1 MNYKPLYKNL
11 GEKIEWIRKEKGVT
25 QEELAEKA
33 GLHRAYF
40 WEIEKGRN
48 ISIKTAYN
56 IARALG
62 VNLSQLFDF

>member
-1 MNYKPLYKNL
+1 MNYNHIYKRL
-11 GEKIEWIRKEKGVT
+11 GERIEELRKKKEMT

-40 WEIEKGRN
+40 WDIEHGRN
-48 ISIKTAYN
+48 ISIKTAHN

-62 VNLSQLFDF
+62 VSLAKLFDF

>member
-1 MNYKPLYKNL
+1 MNYKPLFKNL
-11 GEKIEWIRKEKGVT
+11 GERIEWIRKEKGVT

-62 VNLSQLFDF
+62 VKLSQLFD